1 MFLKMIRKMIDSRI
15 HDAKKEFLAQVEAR
29 DAIISELTSKIK
41 TLNDRIDTINKN
53 QGVLY
58 EKVSVLHGKQTH
70 THKLLT
76 DWQIKVANTLNKVL
90 ACFK

>member
-1 MFLKMIRKMIDSRI
+1 MFLRMIQRMIDSRI
-15 HDAKKEFLAQVEAR
+15 KDAKKELLGQVEAR
-29 DAIISELTSKIK
+29 DAIISDLTSKIK

-53 QGVLY
+53 QEELCNKSRLL
-58 EKVSVLHGKQTH
+58 EKKQNQTQ
-70 THKLLT
+70 KQLT